1 MSEHPRPDDAP
12 QGTPPAQQAS
22 AQQTSAQQTS
32 AQQTSAQQANAAR
45 RRFLIKA
52 LQVGSAVPVI
62 MTISRPAF
70 ATGSAT
76 AGSPL
81 HS

>member
-1 MSEHPRPDDAP
+1 MSEYPRPDDAP
-12 QGTPPAQQAS
+12 QGTLPTHQAPGQ
-22 AQQTSAQQTS
+22 ATSAQG
-32 AQQTSAQQANAAR
+32 ANAAK

-70 ATGSAT
+70 AQGTSAT